1 MLAALGFFAVAAV
14 ADLDAAQ
21 KAYVDVDYARCRDRA
36 QAALLQPGTVKDR
49 VNAQRLVGLCSAA
62 QGEVDDAR
70 EAFRLMLALDPTAK
84 LPDGLS
90 PRFTSSYRE
99 AKGSW
104 VGVTPLALVVDS
116 EELGDNGRVV
126 RVRVEDAADLVHKIA
141 WRGPA
146 GALSTPMK
154 KAAVL
159 ELEVPQTVD
168 VDVVALDKALGEVF
182 VLTLPARKATG
193 ESKLDAALPP
203 PAAVAEDDGGGA
215 LPFII
220 GGAIVGAVVVVG
232 AAAGVAAL
240 VFAPTPTVS
249 LKTDVAF
256 N

>member
-1 MLAALGFFAVAAV
+1 MFAALGFFAVAAV

-126 RVRVEDAADLVHKIA
+126 RVRVEDAAELVHKIA

-146 GALSTPMK
+146 GSLSTPVK

-168 VDVVALDKALGEVF
+168 VDVVALDRALGEVF
-182 VLTLPARKATG
+182 VLTLPARTATD
-193 ESKLDAALPP
+193 ESKLDAALP
-203 PAAVAEDDGGGA
+203 PAAVAEDDGGSA

-240 VFAPTPTVS
+240 VFAPAPTVS